1 MKTLL
6 TLINEYREEP
16 SETLEKIIWKFILD
30 EGNGHYFANIN
41 AYNDENDWI
50 KYGEN
55 LRLKKIQAGVFAASE
70 VVRNTFGGY
79 FCLLHIVDLSEYSE
93 LQIEEY
99 KNNYP
104 EYKDVFDN
112 AEFYAAACIA
122 SVLGV
127 DGAHSSFFAE
137 DDIALEAWV
146 ARVEEQY
153 SKGGM

>member
-30 EGNGHYFANIN
+30 KGNGHYFANIN

-79 FCLLHIVDLSEYSE
+79 FCLLHIVNLSEYSE

-99 KNNYP
+99 KDNLIK
-104 EYKDVFDN
+104 KDMESTIKNLDN
-112 AEFYAAACIA
+112 AVKEFG
-122 SVLGV
+122 LV
-127 DGAHSSFFAE
+127 DKKM
-137 DDIALEAWV
+137 I
-146 ARVEEQY
+146 Y
-153 SKGGM
+153 K